1 MQAINKKP
9 STSYLDNTKTLE
21 IMKFMVTISI
31 QNIENEELKSKLE
44 RIIYNEDLEL
54 DNILNTINIEK
65 KL

>member
-9 STSYLDNTKTLE
+9 SASYLDNTKTLE

-31 QNIENEELKSKLE
+31 QNIENEELNSKLE